1 MASPPTSQ
9 SLLERA
15 RDSRDGDSWRR
26 LTDLYLPLIRRWVRP
41 NVAQMADADDVTQ
54 DVLQMLVRELPRFQR
69 DSRPGAFRA
78 WLKALTLNRI
88 RAHWHTRRPV
98 SGQQAIEDR
107 LQNLE
112 DPHSPLSQQWDDDHD
127 RHVAET
133 LLQSIRLEFQL
144 TTWYA
149 FERTVRDGRPT
160 DEVATEL
167 GLTENAVLIAKS
179 RVIKR
184 LRQKAAGLIE

>member
-88 RAHWHTRRPV
+88 RAHWHVRRPV
-98 SGQQAIEDR
+98 SGRQAIEDR

-112 DPHSPLSQQWDDDHD
+112 DPH
-127 RHVAET
+127 
-133 LLQSIRLEFQL
+133 
-144 TTWYA
+144 
-149 FERTVRDGRPT
+149 
-160 DEVATEL
+160 
-167 GLTENAVLIAKS
+167 
-179 RVIKR
+179 
-184 LRQKAAGLIE
+184 

>member
-88 RAHWHTRRPV
+88 RAHWHVRRPV

-107 LQNLE
+107 LRNLE
-112 DPHSPLSQQWDDDHD
+112 DPHSPLSKLWDDDHD

-144 TTWYA
+144 TTWCA
-149 FERTVRDGRPT
+149 FEWTVRDGRPT
-160 DEVATEL
+160 AEVATEL

>member
-1 MASPPTSQ
+1 MSLRMCCRCWCASYLVS
-9 SLLERA
+9 SA
-15 RDSRDGDSWRR
+15 IRD
-26 LTDLYLPLIRRWVRP
+26 P
-41 NVAQMADADDVTQ
+41 
-54 DVLQMLVRELPRFQR
+54 EL
-69 DSRPGAFRA
+69 SAPGSE
-78 WLKALTLNRI
+78 ALALNRI
-88 RAHWHTRRPV
+88 RAHWHIRRPV

-107 LQNLE
+107 LRNLE
-112 DPHSPLSQQWDDDHD
+112 DPHSPLSQLWDDDHD

-160 DEVATEL
+160 AEVATEL